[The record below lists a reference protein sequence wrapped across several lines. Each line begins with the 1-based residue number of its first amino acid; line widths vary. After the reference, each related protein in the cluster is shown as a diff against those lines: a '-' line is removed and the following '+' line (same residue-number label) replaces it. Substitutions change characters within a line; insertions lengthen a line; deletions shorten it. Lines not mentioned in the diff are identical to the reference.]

1 MLPHPPPKNPQPG
14 FLYIPPYRVQGIS
27 IAGEESAVQIPE
39 LDICFDI
46 GRCPRFALASPYVA
60 ISHGHMDH
68 VAAVSYYFS
77 QRYFQGM
84 GAGTIICHPD
94 LEEPINTV
102 MKAWVGLEGQRTPYH
117 LIPLAP
123 NEEIEIKN
131 NIHLRAIA
139 TKHTV
144 PSLGYVV
151 LERRSKLRSDL
162 IGLPQEQLIELK
174 KQGEQITQTLEIP
187 LVCYTGDTSWGTQF
201 EREDLINAKILITEC
216 TFLEPGH
223 RGRANV
229 GKHLHLD
236 DVARL
241 VRRSN
246 AEAVVLTHLS
256 KRTNLAVARKQ
267 LDASIDEADR
277 DRVFV
282 LMDSRANRQR
292 YEQQLRDAEAG
303 T

>member
-1 MLPHPPPKNPQPG
+1 
-14 FLYIPPYRVQGIS
+14 VQGIS

-46 GRCPRFALASPYVA
+46 GRCPRFALASPYIA
-60 ISHGHMDH
+60 LSHGHMDH
-68 VAAVSYYFS
+68 AAAVSYYFS
-77 QRYFQGM
+77 QRHFQGM
-84 GAGTIICHPD
+84 GTGTIICHPD

-102 MKAWVGLEGQRTPYH
+102 MKAWVTVEAQRTPYNI
-117 LIPLAP
+117 IPLAP

-144 PSLGYVV
+144 PSIGFVV
-151 LERRSKLRSDL
+151 LERRSKLRPDL
-162 IGLPQEQLIELK
+162 VGLPQEKLVELK

-187 LVCYTGDTSWGTQF
+187 LVCYTGDTCWGTHF
-201 EREDLINAKILITEC
+201 EREDVINAKILITEC

-229 GKHLHLD
+229 GRHLHLD
-236 DVARL
+236 DITRL

-246 AEAVVLTHLS
+246 ADAVVLTHLS
-256 KRTNLAVARKQ
+256 RRTNLSVARKQ
-267 LDASIDEADR
+267 LDASIDDADR

-282 LMDSRANRQR
+282 LMDSRVNRQR
-292 YEQQLRDAEAG
+292 YEQQVREAEAAEAG
-303 T
+303 SES